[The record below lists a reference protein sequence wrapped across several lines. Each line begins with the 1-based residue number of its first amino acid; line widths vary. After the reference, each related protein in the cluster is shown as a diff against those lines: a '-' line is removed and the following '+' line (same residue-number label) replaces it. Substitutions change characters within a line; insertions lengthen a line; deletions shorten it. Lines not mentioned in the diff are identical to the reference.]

1 MPKKLAEIRNEYKYQ
16 QLTENNVNHNPFFQL
31 KSWLDEAI
39 ASQVYEP
46 TAMSLATVSMD
57 NKPSSRIVLLKEFS
71 DKGLVFFTN
80 YESKKGKELLQNPFA
95 AILFFWSEL
104 ERQVRV
110 EGKVEKISE
119 KESDIYFKSRP
130 RGSQLGALCSP
141 QSKIIESRKLLEQKK
156 SALEEK
162 YKNIEIPRPA
172 EWGGYILIP
181 EIFEFWQGRESR
193 LHDRLQFKMTGGE
206 WMIERLAP

>member
-71 DKGLVFFTN
+71 EKGLVFFTN

-95 AILFFWSEL
+95 AILFFWPEL

-110 EGKVEKISE
+110 EGKVEKISDE
-119 KESDIYFKSRP
+119 ESDIYFKSRP

-141 QSKIIESRKLLEQKK
+141 QSKVIESRKLLEQKK

-172 EWGGYILIP
+172 EWGGYILIAD
-181 EIFEFWQGRESR
+181 IFEFWQGRESR
-193 LHDRLQFKMTGGE
+193 LHDRLQFKMSNGE